1 MKKYLAIFAAIAA
14 ILSLAGSCSK
24 GADSVITLVDE
35 GSGHTVGVVIEYN
48 TPISCLS
55 VTKKSF
61 EIPGYG
67 IIAAFTTEKDPQEQ
81 LDENKLSAKAEAQ
94 NKASEKV
101 QVVPRQGQNLSGQE
115 EVVPPQTPSMTGFRE
130 SLRGK
135 DGKYVLLLVRKK
147 LPRIAP
153 GAPADSIAFAKSLQ
167 ESSSEVVKVRQV
179 LDIKT
184 AKGKS
189 VPAWKEEI
197 ASSKS
202 IKIKMRRL
210 PGMHGARRRMP
221 HPGNAPGNMPSAP
234 QAPVK
239 K

>member
-1 MKKYLAIFAAIAA
+1 MKRYLAIFAAIAA

-48 TPISCLS
+48 TPISFLS
-55 VTKKSF
+55 LTKKSY
-61 EIPGYG
+61 EVPGYG
-67 IIAAFTTEKDPQEQ
+67 IIAAFTSEKDPQEM
-81 LDENKLSAKAEAQ
+81 LDE

-153 GAPADSIAFAKSLQ
+153 GAPADSVAFAKSLQ

-184 AKGKS
+184 AKGKL

-197 ASSKS
+197 ASSES
-202 IKIKMRRL
+202 IKIKMRHL

-221 HPGNAPGNMPSAP
+221 HPGNAPGNMPSVP

>member
-1 MKKYLAIFAAIAA
+1 MKRYLAIFAAIAA

-48 TPISCLS
+48 TPISFLS
-55 VTKKSF
+55 LTKKSY
-61 EIPGYG
+61 EVPGYG
-67 IIAAFTTEKDPQEQ
+67 IIAAFTSEKDPQEM
-81 LDENKLSAKAEAQ
+81 LDE

-153 GAPADSIAFAKSLQ
+153 GAPADSVAFAKSLQ

-197 ASSKS
+197 ASSES

-234 QAPVK
+234 HAPVK

>member
-1 MKKYLAIFAAIAA
+1 MKRYLAIFAAIAA

-48 TPISCLS
+48 TPISFLS
-55 VTKKSF
+55 LTKKSY
-61 EIPGYG
+61 EVPGYG
-67 IIAAFTTEKDPQEQ
+67 IIAAFTSEKDPQEM
-81 LDENKLSAKAEAQ
+81 LDE

-153 GAPADSIAFAKSLQ
+153 GAPADSVALAKSLQ

-184 AKGKS
+184 AKGKL

-197 ASSKS
+197 ASSES

>member
-1 MKKYLAIFAAIAA
+1 MKKNLAIFAAIAA

-48 TPISCLS
+48 TPISFLS
-55 VTKKSF
+55 LTKKSY
-61 EIPGYG
+61 EVPGYG
-67 IIAAFTTEKDPQEQ
+67 IIAAFTSEKDPQEM
-81 LDENKLSAKAEAQ
+81 LDE

-115 EVVPPQTPSMTGFRE
+115 EVMPSQRPSTTGFRE

-153 GAPADSIAFAKSLQ
+153 GAPADSTAFAKLSQ
-167 ESSSEVVKVRQV
+167 EPSSEKVTVRQV

-184 AKGKS
+184 AKGKT

-197 ASSKS
+197 ASSES

-234 QAPVK
+234 RPPVK

>member
-48 TPISCLS
+48 TPISFLS
-55 VTKKSF
+55 LTKKSY
-61 EIPGYG
+61 EVPGYG
-67 IIAAFTTEKDPQEQ
+67 IIAAFTSEKDPQEM
-81 LDENKLSAKAEAQ
+81 LDE

-115 EVVPPQTPSMTGFRE
+115 EVMPSQRPSTTGFRE

-153 GAPADSIAFAKSLQ
+153 GAPADSVAFAKSLQ

>member
-48 TPISCLS
+48 TPISFLS
-55 VTKKSF
+55 LTKKSY
-61 EIPGYG
+61 EVPGYG
-67 IIAAFTTEKDPQEQ
+67 IIAAFTSEKDPQEM
-81 LDENKLSAKAEAQ
+81 LDE

-153 GAPADSIAFAKSLQ
+153 GAPADSVAFAKSLQ

-197 ASSKS
+197 ASSES

-210 PGMHGARRRMP
+210 PGMHGARRGMP

>member
-1 MKKYLAIFAAIAA
+1 MKRYLAIFAAIAA

-48 TPISCLS
+48 TPISFLS
-55 VTKKSF
+55 LTKKSY
-61 EIPGYG
+61 EVPGYG
-67 IIAAFTTEKDPQEQ
+67 IIAAFTSEKDPQEM
-81 LDENKLSAKAEAQ
+81 LDE

-153 GAPADSIAFAKSLQ
+153 GAPADSVAFAKSLQ

-189 VPAWKEEI
+189 IPAWKEEI
-197 ASSKS
+197 ASSES
-202 IKIKMRRL
+202 IKIKMRHL

>member
-48 TPISCLS
+48 TPISFLS
-55 VTKKSF
+55 LTKKSY
-61 EIPGYG
+61 EVPGYG
-67 IIAAFTTEKDPQEQ
+67 IIAAFTSEKDPQEM
-81 LDENKLSAKAEAQ
+81 LDE

-153 GAPADSIAFAKSLQ
+153 GAPADSVAFAKSLQ

-184 AKGKS
+184 AKGKL

-197 ASSKS
+197 ASSES
-202 IKIKMRRL
+202 IKIKMRHL

>member
-14 ILSLAGSCSK
+14 ILSLAVSCSK

-48 TPISCLS
+48 TPISFLS
-55 VTKKSF
+55 LTKKSY
-61 EIPGYG
+61 EVPGYG
-67 IIAAFTTEKDPQEQ
+67 IIAAFTSEKDPQEM
-81 LDENKLSAKAEAQ
+81 LDE

-115 EVVPPQTPSMTGFRE
+115 EVMPPQTPSMTGFRE

>member
-48 TPISCLS
+48 TPISFLS
-55 VTKKSF
+55 LTKKSY
-61 EIPGYG
+61 EVPGYG
-67 IIAAFTTEKDPQEQ
+67 IIAAFTSEKDPQEM
-81 LDENKLSAKAEAQ
+81 LDE

-153 GAPADSIAFAKSLQ
+153 GAPADSVAFAKSLQ

-210 PGMHGARRRMP
+210 PGMHGTRRGMP
-221 HPGNAPGNMPSAP
+221 HPGNVPGNAPSVP
-234 QAPVK
+234 RPPVK

>member
-1 MKKYLAIFAAIAA
+1 MMKRYLAIFAAIAA
-14 ILSLAGSCSK
+14 ILSLAWSCSK

-48 TPISCLS
+48 TPISFLS
-55 VTKKSF
+55 LTKKSY
-61 EIPGYG
+61 EVPGYG
-67 IIAAFTTEKDPQEQ
+67 IIAAFTSEKDPQEM
-81 LDENKLSAKAEAQ
+81 LDE

-153 GAPADSIAFAKSLQ
+153 GAPADSVAFAKSLQ

-197 ASSKS
+197 ASSES
-202 IKIKMRRL
+202 IKIKMRHL

>member
-1 MKKYLAIFAAIAA
+1 MMKRYLAIFAAIAA
-14 ILSLAGSCSK
+14 ILSLAWSCSK

-48 TPISCLS
+48 TPISFLS
-55 VTKKSF
+55 LTKKSY
-61 EIPGYG
+61 EVPGYG
-67 IIAAFTTEKDPQEQ
+67 IIAAFTSEKDPQEM
-81 LDENKLSAKAEAQ
+81 LDE

-153 GAPADSIAFAKSLQ
+153 GAPADSVAFAKSLQ

-197 ASSKS
+197 ASSES
-202 IKIKMRRL
+202 IKIKMRHL
-210 PGMHGARRRMP
+210 PGMHGARRGMP

>member
-24 GADSVITLVDE
+24 GADSVKTLVDE

-48 TPISCLS
+48 TPISFLS
-55 VTKKSF
+55 LTKKSY
-61 EIPGYG
+61 EVPGYG
-67 IIAAFTTEKDPQEQ
+67 IIAAFTSEKDPQEM
-81 LDENKLSAKAEAQ
+81 LDE

-153 GAPADSIAFAKSLQ
+153 GAPTDSVAFAKSLQ

-197 ASSKS
+197 ASSES

>member
-48 TPISCLS
+48 TPISFLS
-55 VTKKSF
+55 LTKKSY
-61 EIPGYG
+61 EVPGYG
-67 IIAAFTTEKDPQEQ
+67 IIAAFTSEKDPQEM
-81 LDENKLSAKAEAQ
+81 LDE

-153 GAPADSIAFAKSLQ
+153 GAPADSVAFAKSLQ

-184 AKGKS
+184 AKGKL

-197 ASSKS
+197 ASSES
-202 IKIKMRRL
+202 IKIKMCHL
-210 PGMHGARRRMP
+210 PGMHGTRRRMP

>member
-1 MKKYLAIFAAIAA
+1 MKKYLAFFAAFAA

-48 TPISCLS
+48 TPISFLS
-55 VTKKSF
+55 LTKKSY
-61 EIPGYG
+61 EVPGYG
-67 IIAAFTTEKDPQEQ
+67 IIAAFTSEKDPQEM
-81 LDENKLSAKAEAQ
+81 LDE

-115 EVVPPQTPSMTGFRE
+115 EVMPSQRPSTTGFRE

-153 GAPADSIAFAKSLQ
+153 GAPADSVAFAKSLQ

-197 ASSKS
+197 ASSES

>member
-14 ILSLAGSCSK
+14 ILSLAWSCSK

-48 TPISCLS
+48 TPISFLS
-55 VTKKSF
+55 LTKKSY
-61 EIPGYG
+61 EVPGYG
-67 IIAAFTTEKDPQEQ
+67 IIAAFTSEKDPQEM
-81 LDENKLSAKAEAQ
+81 LDE

-153 GAPADSIAFAKSLQ
+153 GAPADSVAFAKSLQ

-184 AKGKS
+184 AKGKL

-197 ASSKS
+197 ASSES

>member
-1 MKKYLAIFAAIAA
+1 MKRYLAIFAAIAA
-14 ILSLAGSCSK
+14 ILSLAWSCSK

-48 TPISCLS
+48 TPISFLS
-55 VTKKSF
+55 LTKKSY
-61 EIPGYG
+61 EVPGYG
-67 IIAAFTTEKDPQEQ
+67 IIAAFTSEKDPQEM
-81 LDENKLSAKAEAQ
+81 LDE

-153 GAPADSIAFAKSLQ
+153 GAPADSVAFAKSLQ

-184 AKGKS
+184 AKGKL

-197 ASSKS
+197 ASSES
-202 IKIKMRRL
+202 IKIKMRHL

-221 HPGNAPGNMPSAP
+221 HPGNAPGNMPSVP

>member
-1 MKKYLAIFAAIAA
+1 MKRYLAIFAAIAA

-48 TPISCLS
+48 TPISFLS
-55 VTKKSF
+55 LTKKSY
-61 EIPGYG
+61 EVPGYG
-67 IIAAFTTEKDPQEQ
+67 IIAAFTSEKDPQEM
-81 LDENKLSAKAEAQ
+81 LDE

-115 EVVPPQTPSMTGFRE
+115 EVIPSQRPSTTGFRE

-153 GAPADSIAFAKSLQ
+153 GAPADSTAFAKLSQ
-167 ESSSEVVKVRQV
+167 EPSSEKVTVRQV

-184 AKGKS
+184 AKGKT

-197 ASSKS
+197 ASSES

>member
-48 TPISCLS
+48 TPISFLS
-55 VTKKSF
+55 LTKKSY
-61 EIPGYG
+61 EVPGYG
-67 IIAAFTTEKDPQEQ
+67 IIAAFTSEKDPQEM
-81 LDENKLSAKAEAQ
+81 LDE

-115 EVVPPQTPSMTGFRE
+115 EVMPSQRPSTTGFRE

-153 GAPADSIAFAKSLQ
+153 GAPADSTAFAKLSQ
-167 ESSSEVVKVRQV
+167 EPSSEKVTVRQV

-197 ASSKS
+197 ASSES

-210 PGMHGARRRMP
+210 PGMHGARRRMH

>member
-14 ILSLAGSCSK
+14 ILFLAGSCSK

-48 TPISCLS
+48 TPISFLS
-55 VTKKSF
+55 LTKKSY
-61 EIPGYG
+61 EVPGYG
-67 IIAAFTTEKDPQEQ
+67 IIAAFTSEKDPQEM
-81 LDENKLSAKAEAQ
+81 LDE

-153 GAPADSIAFAKSLQ
+153 GAPADSTALAKSLQ

-197 ASSKS
+197 ASSES

-210 PGMHGARRRMP
+210 PGMHGARRGMP

>member
-14 ILSLAGSCSK
+14 ILSLAWSCSK

-48 TPISCLS
+48 TPISFLS
-55 VTKKSF
+55 LTKKSY
-61 EIPGYG
+61 EVPGYG
-67 IIAAFTTEKDPQEQ
+67 IIAALTSEKDPQEM
-81 LDENKLSAKAEAQ
+81 LDE

-153 GAPADSIAFAKSLQ
+153 GAPADSVAFAKSLQ

-197 ASSKS
+197 ASSES
-202 IKIKMRRL
+202 IKIKMRHL

>member
-14 ILSLAGSCSK
+14 ILSLAVSCSK

-48 TPISCLS
+48 TPISFLS
-55 VTKKSF
+55 LTKKSY
-61 EIPGYG
+61 EVPGYG
-67 IIAAFTTEKDPQEQ
+67 IIAAFTSEKDPQEM
-81 LDENKLSAKAEAQ
+81 LDE

-115 EVVPPQTPSMTGFRE
+115 EVMPPQTPSMTGFRE

-153 GAPADSIAFAKSLQ
+153 GAPADSVAFAKSLQ

-197 ASSKS
+197 ASSES

>member
-1 MKKYLAIFAAIAA
+1 MKRYLAIFAAIAA

-48 TPISCLS
+48 TPISFLS
-55 VTKKSF
+55 LTKKSY
-61 EIPGYG
+61 EVPGYG
-67 IIAAFTTEKDPQEQ
+67 IIAAFTSEKDPQEM
-81 LDENKLSAKAEAQ
+81 LDE

-115 EVVPPQTPSMTGFRE
+115 EVIPSQRPSTTGFRE

-153 GAPADSIAFAKSLQ
+153 GAPADSTALAKSLQ

-197 ASSKS
+197 ASSES
-202 IKIKMRRL
+202 IKIKMRHL
-210 PGMHGARRRMP
+210 PGIHGARRRMP

>member
-14 ILSLAGSCSK
+14 ILSLAWSCSK

-48 TPISCLS
+48 TPISFLS
-55 VTKKSF
+55 LTKKSY
-61 EIPGYG
+61 EVPGYG
-67 IIAAFTTEKDPQEQ
+67 IIAAFTSEKDPQEM
-81 LDENKLSAKAEAQ
+81 LDE

-153 GAPADSIAFAKSLQ
+153 GAPADSVAFAKSLQ

-184 AKGKS
+184 AKGKT

-197 ASSKS
+197 ASSES

>member
-48 TPISCLS
+48 TPISFLS
-55 VTKKSF
+55 LTKKSY
-61 EIPGYG
+61 EVPGYG
-67 IIAAFTTEKDPQEQ
+67 IIAAFTSEKDPQEM
-81 LDENKLSAKAEAQ
+81 LDE

-115 EVVPPQTPSMTGFRE
+115 EVVPPQTPSTTGFRE

-153 GAPADSIAFAKSLQ
+153 GAPADSVAFAKSLQ

-197 ASSKS
+197 ASSES

>member
-1 MKKYLAIFAAIAA
+1 M
-14 ILSLAGSCSK
+14 
-24 GADSVITLVDE
+24 
-35 GSGHTVGVVIEYN
+35 
-48 TPISCLS
+48 
-55 VTKKSF
+55 
-61 EIPGYG
+61 
-67 IIAAFTTEKDPQEQ
+67 
-81 LDENKLSAKAEAQ
+81 LDENKAE
-94 NKASEKV
+94 EKV

-115 EVVPPQTPSMTGFRE
+115 EVMPSQRPSTTGFRE

-153 GAPADSIAFAKSLQ
+153 GAPADSVAFAKSLQ

-184 AKGKS
+184 AKGKT

-197 ASSKS
+197 ASSES

>member
-48 TPISCLS
+48 TPISFLS
-55 VTKKSF
+55 ITKKSY
-61 EIPGYG
+61 EVPGYG
-67 IIAAFTTEKDPQEQ
+67 IIAAFTSEKDPQEM
-81 LDENKLSAKAEAQ
+81 LDE

-153 GAPADSIAFAKSLQ
+153 GAPADSVAFAKSLQ

-197 ASSKS
+197 ASSES

>member
-1 MKKYLAIFAAIAA
+1 MKRYLAIFAAIAA

-48 TPISCLS
+48 TPISFLS
-55 VTKKSF
+55 LTKKSY
-61 EIPGYG
+61 EVPGYG
-67 IIAAFTTEKDPQEQ
+67 IIAAFTSEKDPQEM
-81 LDENKLSAKAEAQ
+81 LDE

-115 EVVPPQTPSMTGFRE
+115 EVIPSQRPSTTGFRE

-153 GAPADSIAFAKSLQ
+153 GAPADSVAFAKSLQ

-197 ASSKS
+197 ASSES

>member
-1 MKKYLAIFAAIAA
+1 MKRYLAIFAAIAA

-48 TPISCLS
+48 TPISFLS
-55 VTKKSF
+55 LTKKSY
-61 EIPGYG
+61 EVPGYG
-67 IIAAFTTEKDPQEQ
+67 IIAAFTSEKDPQEM
-81 LDENKLSAKAEAQ
+81 LDE

-153 GAPADSIAFAKSLQ
+153 GAPADSVAFAKSLQ

-179 LDIKT
+179 LEIKT
-184 AKGKS
+184 AKGKL

-197 ASSKS
+197 ASSES

-210 PGMHGARRRMP
+210 PGMHGARRGMP

>member
-48 TPISCLS
+48 TPISFLS
-55 VTKKSF
+55 LTKKSY
-61 EIPGYG
+61 EVPGYG
-67 IIAAFTTEKDPQEQ
+67 IIAAFTSEKDPQEM
-81 LDENKLSAKAEAQ
+81 LDE

-115 EVVPPQTPSMTGFRE
+115 EVMPSQRPSTIGFRE

-153 GAPADSIAFAKSLQ
+153 GAPADSVAFAKSLQ

-197 ASSKS
+197 ASSES

>member
-35 GSGHTVGVVIEYN
+35 GSGHTVGVVIDYN
-48 TPISCLS
+48 TPISFLS
-55 VTKKSF
+55 LTKKSY
-61 EIPGYG
+61 EVPGYG
-67 IIAAFTTEKDPQEQ
+67 IIAAFTSEKDPQEM
-81 LDENKLSAKAEAQ
+81 LDE

-153 GAPADSIAFAKSLQ
+153 GAPADSVAFAKSLQ

-184 AKGKS
+184 AKGKL

-197 ASSKS
+197 ASSES

-210 PGMHGARRRMP
+210 PGMHGARRGMP

>member
-14 ILSLAGSCSK
+14 ILSLAVSCSK

-48 TPISCLS
+48 TPISFLS
-55 VTKKSF
+55 LTKKSY
-61 EIPGYG
+61 EVPGYG
-67 IIAAFTTEKDPQEQ
+67 IIAAFTSEKDPQEM
-81 LDENKLSAKAEAQ
+81 LDE

-153 GAPADSIAFAKSLQ
+153 GAPADSVAFAKSLQ

-197 ASSKS
+197 ASSES

>member
-1 MKKYLAIFAAIAA
+1 MKRYLAIFAAIAA

-48 TPISCLS
+48 TPISFLS
-55 VTKKSF
+55 LTKKSY
-61 EIPGYG
+61 EVPGYG
-67 IIAAFTTEKDPQEQ
+67 IIAAFTSEKDPQEM
-81 LDENKLSAKAEAQ
+81 LDE

-153 GAPADSIAFAKSLQ
+153 GAPADSVAFAKSLQ

-197 ASSKS
+197 ASSES
-202 IKIKMRRL
+202 IKIKMRHL

>member
-48 TPISCLS
+48 TPISFLS
-55 VTKKSF
+55 LTKKSY
-61 EIPGYG
+61 EVPGYG
-67 IIAAFTTEKDPQEQ
+67 IIAAFTSEKDPQEM
-81 LDENKLSAKAEAQ
+81 LDE
-94 NKASEKV
+94 NKASEKD

-153 GAPADSIAFAKSLQ
+153 GAPADSTAFAKLSQ
-167 ESSSEVVKVRQV
+167 EPSSEKVTVRQV

-197 ASSKS
+197 ASSES

>member
-48 TPISCLS
+48 TPISFLS
-55 VTKKSF
+55 LTKKSY
-61 EIPGYG
+61 EVPGYG
-67 IIAAFTTEKDPQEQ
+67 IIAALTSEKDPQEM
-81 LDENKLSAKAEAQ
+81 LDE

-147 LPRIAP
+147 LPHIAP
-153 GAPADSIAFAKSLQ
+153 GAPTDSTAFAKSLQ

-197 ASSKS
+197 ASSES
-202 IKIKMRRL
+202 IKIKMRHL

>member
-1 MKKYLAIFAAIAA
+1 MKRYLAIFAAIAA
-14 ILSLAGSCSK
+14 ILSLAWSCSK

-48 TPISCLS
+48 TPISFLS
-55 VTKKSF
+55 LTKKSY
-61 EIPGYG
+61 EVPGYG
-67 IIAAFTTEKDPQEQ
+67 IIAAFTSEKDPQEM
-81 LDENKLSAKAEAQ
+81 LDE

-153 GAPADSIAFAKSLQ
+153 GAPADSVAFAKSLQ

-179 LDIKT
+179 LEIKT
-184 AKGKS
+184 AKGKL

-197 ASSKS
+197 ASSES

-210 PGMHGARRRMP
+210 PGMHGARRGMP

>member
-14 ILSLAGSCSK
+14 ILSLAWSCSK

-48 TPISCLS
+48 TPISFLS
-55 VTKKSF
+55 LTKKSY
-61 EIPGYG
+61 EVPGYG
-67 IIAAFTTEKDPQEQ
+67 IIAAFTSEKDPQEM
-81 LDENKLSAKAEAQ
+81 LDE

-153 GAPADSIAFAKSLQ
+153 GAPADSVAFAKSLQ

-197 ASSKS
+197 ASSES
-202 IKIKMRRL
+202 IKIKMRHL

>member
-48 TPISCLS
+48 TPISFLS
-55 VTKKSF
+55 LTKKSY
-61 EIPGYG
+61 EVPGYG
-67 IIAAFTTEKDPQEQ
+67 IIAAFTSEKDPQEM
-81 LDENKLSAKAEAQ
+81 LDE

-153 GAPADSIAFAKSLQ
+153 GAPADSVAWAKTLQ

-184 AKGKS
+184 AKGKL

-197 ASSKS
+197 ASSES
-202 IKIKMRRL
+202 IKIKMRHL

-221 HPGNAPGNMPSAP
+221 HPGNAPGNMPSVP

>member
-48 TPISCLS
+48 TPISFLS
-55 VTKKSF
+55 LTKKSY
-61 EIPGYG
+61 EVPGYG
-67 IIAAFTTEKDPQEQ
+67 IIAAFTSEKDPQEM
-81 LDENKLSAKAEAQ
+81 LDE

-115 EVVPPQTPSMTGFRE
+115 EVMPPQTPSMTGFRE

-153 GAPADSIAFAKSLQ
+153 GAPADSVAFAKSLQ

>member
-48 TPISCLS
+48 TPISFLS
-55 VTKKSF
+55 LTKKSY
-61 EIPGYG
+61 EVPGYG
-67 IIAAFTTEKDPQEQ
+67 IIAAFTSEKDPQEM
-81 LDENKLSAKAEAQ
+81 LDE

-115 EVVPPQTPSMTGFRE
+115 EVMPPQTPSMTGFRE

-153 GAPADSIAFAKSLQ
+153 GAPADSVAFAKSLQ

-197 ASSKS
+197 ASSES